1 MYHNLCW
8 ADAKKEASTK
18 SKRPVNYSCRLTNIE
33 ITDFVESYLNYSS
46 ERVLDMNKTD
56 EIYKG
61 MLTENGTTTNK
72 LNATYKKYVE
82 DLICEYIEN
91 FVYVKHNPKIKA
103 KQLTEDTT
111 QSVFISQVAENF
123 PTKVI

>member
-1 MYHNLCW
+1 
-8 ADAKKEASTK
+8 
-18 SKRPVNYSCRLTNIE
+18 
-33 ITDFVESYLNYSS
+33 
-46 ERVLDMNKTD
+46 MNKTD